1 MSNDSKM
8 ISRIE
13 TVKTQEL
20 IRVEHVFGNGTGK
33 SPIRK
38 EVEFW
43 TKDGILIGKR
53 DINDLKEYDHV
64 NH

>member
-1 MSNDSKM
+1 MSDDSKM
-8 ISRIE
+8 VSRVE

-33 SPIRK
+33 FPIRK

-53 DINDLKEYDHV
+53 DINDLKEYDRV